1 MVEQYA
7 ARNHRDRIYQKENEL
22 LEKVEAAIERLTA
35 LGERITQ
42 RAIAR
47 IVGVDPSQLKRYP
60 RVAALLEQ
68 YASKLRYDS
77 RGQSQ
82 SREEYLIAE
91 VRKAIKQLEDAN
103 QPITRQAIAELLGVL
118 PSYLTIYERVDT
130 LLKQVASRAHLEL
143 YRSEQ
148 SRSSEDAMALNVE
161 KAIAQL
167 KMSGEPITQRSV
179 SKILGVPASS
189 LYYYPKVITIIKT
202 VVKEERYQSQLAL
215 TQLREDD
222 LVTMVLGAI
231 ENLRTS
237 GRAVSI
243 RAIVKIVQISEGAL
257 RRYPKLKLILDQ
269 IVRETS
275 EKRKK
280 LK

>member
-42 RAIAR
+42 RAIGR
-47 IVGVDPSQLKRYP
+47 IVGVAPSQLKRYP

-148 SRSSEDAMALNVE
+148 ARSSEDAMALNVE

-167 KMSGEPITQRSV
+167 KMYGEPITQRSV

-215 TQLREDD
+215 TQWREDD

-243 RAIVKIVQISEGAL
+243 RAIVKVVQISEGAL
-257 RRYPKLKLILDQ
+257 RRYPKVKLILDQ
-269 IVRETS
+269 IVRETG